1 MDLGLG
7 ISSHDFGVA
16 GRVVKMPVGV
26 DDRRYGLTLGL
37 RIAKQLVAMRGV
49 TPGIDQDQPLR
60 RVQEDAVPVRPLAR
74 NEAARNHLITKMLF
88 RLSRFRRAANKA
100 QRNQRPANPLSNRHD
115 ARSEEHTSQLQSLIP
130 ISYA

>member
-16 GRVVKMPVGV
+16 GRVVTMPVGV

-49 TPGIDQDQPLR
+49 TPGIDQDLPLR
-60 RVQEDAVPVRPLAR
+60 RVQEYAVPVRPLAR
-74 NEAARNHLITKMLF
+74 NEAARNHPITKLLF
-88 RLSRFRRAANKA
+88 RLRRFRRATNTP
-100 QRNQRPANPLSNRHD
+100 QRNHPPAHPPTKHP
-115 ARSEEHTSQLQSLIP
+115 A
-130 ISYA
+130 